1 MLSNFRKNKIL
12 DMSLSVTL
20 EKKNEIFAKYGKS
33 AQDTG
38 STKGQIALFT
48 ARIKHLTDHLKGNK
62 HDFVTQRSLIR
73 MVGQRRS
80 LLNYLK
86 SKNIEAYRSLIVDL
100 GLRK

>member
-1 MLSNFRKNKIL
+1 MSSNFRKNKIL

-86 SKNIEAYRSLIVDL
+86 SKDIEAYRSLIVDL

>member
-1 MLSNFRKNKIL
+1 LFSNFRKNKIL

-33 AQDTG
+33 AKDTG

-48 ARIKHLTDHLKGNK
+48 ARIKHLTDHLKSNK

-86 SKNIEAYRSLIVDL
+86 SKNIGDYRNLIAEL

>member
-1 MLSNFRKNKIL
+1 MSSNFREKIL
-12 DMSLSVTL
+12 DMSLSVTI
-20 EKKNEIFAKYGKS
+20 EEKNEIFAKYGKS

-48 ARIKHLTDHLKGNK
+48 ARIKHLTDHLKSNK
-62 HDFVTQRSLIR
+62 QDFVTQRSLIR

-86 SKNIEAYRSLIVDL
+86 SKDIEAYRALIAEL

>member
-1 MLSNFRKNKIL
+1 
-12 DMSLSVTL
+12 MSLSVTI
-20 EKKNEIFAKYGKS
+20 ENKNEIFTKYGKS

-38 STKGQIALFT
+38 STRGQIALFT
-48 ARIKHLTDHLKGNK
+48 ARIKHLTDHLKSNK

-86 SKNIEAYRSLIVDL
+86 RKDIEAYRALLAEL